1 MTTEDVLL
9 VEIREMR
16 KEQHDHAVK
25 VVERLAR
32 VETLTERMTAVEKDV
47 KALNGYKNKIAGAYA
62 AGALLLGF
70 LGSVLKQRLFG
81 VHV

>member
-16 KEQHDHAVK
+16 KEQHDHAVM